1 MATEKKQ
8 SQKKSGLKRRDFLK
22 GLTAIPVFGGFI
34 AAFIAKQEYDKVRKR
49 DIFDE
54 LGIQMQNESPAI
66 NQSLKTGKQI
76 RLGIIGIG
84 NRGTSILESLGFKV
98 PGETYSD
105 ILMDLNVLI
114 TGICDVYDTAAEKA
128 IEMSRVNRYLKESSQ
143 LPKPKRFKYYQDM
156 LKSKDVDAV
165 IIATPD
171 HWHANMVIDAAK
183 EGKHIYCEK
192 CLTRTID
199 EVYQVRDVIK
209 DSSIV
214 FQYGHQNRQQDSYRI
229 ARQIIDKN
237 ILGKITVVKTHTN
250 RNTPRGAWVRHLN
263 KKIEP
268 DKIDWKQWLGS
279 APETELTPSRF
290 YGWQKFFEY
299 SGGLPPHM
307 FSHEYDAINQVMNLG
322 IPTSVMATGGIF
334 YWKDDRN
341 TPDVMQALFEYED
354 RGLML
359 TYDATLASS
368 STGEY
373 ESGAKV
379 KEILGSDAWMKLGM
393 DIYVVPDRH
402 SKSYE
407 KKLEQKMMSP
417 SVPFLSY
424 TPGGGIDA
432 VTSASDQYYA
442 RQGLVYTYK
451 GGKKVDVTYLHL
463 KDWLN
468 CIREGGEPSCNID
481 LAVEDALT
489 CLMATKSYQEKR
501 RVSWDAVQGIV
512 T

>member
-1 MATEKKQ
+1 MANDKR
-8 SQKKSGLKRRDFLK
+8 KSRAKNGVKRRDFLK
-22 GLTAIPVFGGFI
+22 GLTGLPVFGGFL
-34 AAFIAKQEYDKVRKR
+34 AAYLAKQAHDNSTKNYM
-49 DIFDE
+49 FDE
-54 LGIQMQNESPAI
+54 LGIRTNFDAPSSVKSAKP
-66 NQSLKTGKQI
+66 GKQV
-76 RLGIIGIG
+76 RLGVIGIG
-84 NRGTSILESLGFKV
+84 NRGTSLLESMGFTA
-98 PGETYSD
+98 PGETYTN
-105 ILMDLNVLI
+105 IHQDLNVLI
-114 TGICDVYDTAAEKA
+114 TGVCDVYDTAAEKA
-128 IEMSRVNRYLKESSQ
+128 MEMSRDNRYLKESSH
-143 LPKPKRFKYYQDM
+143 LPKPKRYKNYQDM
-156 LKSKDVDAV
+156 LQSKDIDAV

-171 HWHANMVIDAAK
+171 HWHAPMVVDAAK

-199 EVYQVRDVIK
+199 EVYQVRDAIK
-209 DSSIV
+209 ESPVV

-229 ARQIIDKN
+229 ARQIIEKN
-237 ILGKITVVKTHTN
+237 ILGKITLVKTHTN
-250 RNTPRGAWVRHLN
+250 RNTARGAWVRHLN
-263 KKIEP
+263 KKIES

-279 APETELTPSRF
+279 APDTELTPSRF

-307 FSHEYDAINQVMNLG
+307 FSHEYDAINQVMDLG
-322 IPTSVMATGGIF
+322 IPTTVMASGGIY

-341 TPDVMQALFEYED
+341 TPDVMQVLFEYPEKN
-354 RGLML
+354 LML
-359 TYDATLASS
+359 TYDATLACS

-393 DIYVVPDRH
+393 NIYVVPDRH
-402 SKSYE
+402 SKTYKS
-407 KKLEQKMMSP
+407 KLDSDLMNA

-468 CIREGGEPSCNID
+468 CIRNGGVPSCNID
-481 LAVEDALT
+481 LAVDDAIT

-501 RVSWDAVQGIV
+501 PVFWDQEKEIV
-512 T
+512 I

>member
-1 MATEKKQ
+1 MADEKKG

-22 GLTAIPVFGGFI
+22 SLTTIPVFGGFI
-34 AAFIAKQEYDKVRKR
+34 AAFMAKRMHDQTKKE
-49 DIFDE
+49 DIFSE
-54 LGIQMQNESPAI
+54 LGI
-66 NQSLKTGKQI
+66 KTNFDSDTTVQLMKPGKQI
-76 RLGIIGIG
+76 RLGVIGVG
-84 NRGTSILESLGFKV
+84 NRGTSILEALGFNSPDEESEDV
-98 PGETYSD
+98 HE
-105 ILMDLNVLI
+105 DLNVLV
-114 TGICDVYDTAAEKA
+114 TGICDVYDEAAERGLV
-128 IEMSRVNRYLKESSQ
+128 MSRENRYLKETAQ
-143 LPKPKRFKYYQDM
+143 LPKPKRYNSYQDM
-156 LKSKDVDAV
+156 LKSKDIDAV

-192 CLTRTID
+192 CLTRTIE
-199 EVYQVRDVIK
+199 EVYEVRDVIK
-209 DSSIV
+209 ESPVV

-229 ARQIIDKN
+229 ARQIIEKN
-237 ILGKITVVKTHTN
+237 ILGKITLVKTHTN

-263 KKIEP
+263 KKIDP
-268 DKIDWKQWLGS
+268 NKIDWKQWLGT

-290 YGWQKFFEY
+290 FGWQKFFEY

-322 IPTSVMATGGIF
+322 IPESVMATGGIY

-341 TPDVMQALFEYED
+341 TPDVMQALFEYPERD
-354 RGLML
+354 MML

-379 KEILGSDAWMKLGM
+379 KEILGSDAWMKLG
-393 DIYVVPDRH
+393 INISVVPDRH
-402 SKSYE
+402 SKTYE
-407 KKLEQKMMSP
+407 KKLENQLMNP
-417 SVPFLSY
+417 LLPFLSY

-442 RQGLVYTYK
+442 RQGLIYTYK
-451 GGKKVDVTYLHL
+451 GGKKVNVTYLHL
-463 KDWLN
+463 RDWLN
-468 CIREGGEPSCNID
+468 CIRDGGEPSCTID
-481 LAVEDALT
+481 LAVEDTIT

-501 RVSWDAVQGIV
+501 RVMWDSEKGIV
-512 T
+512 V